1 MTLGAIG
8 VSFGGVFVRH
18 LELANGWQFNACR
31 GLVGGL
37 TLLFVFGLRYR
48 RDCLEP
54 FRRLEASVWLGAVFL
69 GLGAASY
76 VLSLERTTV
85 ANTHFVLSASPFLSA
100 ALAWVVLRERIRKS
114 TLVAMV
120 LALSGVGLMMRE
132 GLALGNV
139 SGDLLAITTVTC
151 FAIFS
156 VIMRKNR
163 ANDMLPAIIIASFV
177 TMLAGFVGAGGDLVM
192 STNDL
197 WLSIVWGVNI
207 AICGDWIFVVAVRH
221 LSAAETTLL
230 IMLIPSILGPVWV
243 WWLLDEVPSDT
254 TLVGGALV
262 LAAVAG
268 WALHEL
274 TSTRQP
280 R

>member
-1 MTLGAIG
+1 
-8 VSFGGVFVRH
+8 
-18 LELANGWQFNACR
+18 
-31 GLVGGL
+31 
-37 TLLFVFGLRYR
+37 
-48 RDCLEP
+48 
-54 FRRLEASVWLGAVFL
+54 
-69 GLGAASY
+69 
-76 VLSLERTTV
+76 
-85 ANTHFVLSASPFLSA
+85 
-100 ALAWVVLRERIRKS
+100 
-114 TLVAMV
+114 
-120 LALSGVGLMMRE
+120 MMRE

-177 TMLAGFVGAGGDLVM
+177 TMLAGLVGAGGDLVM

-221 LSAAETTLL
+221 LTAAETTLL

-274 TSTRQP
+274 TSMRQP